1 MHTLRVCRQMRDRY
15 VALDLMD
22 DLGLLEGWA
31 ADVVAR
37 AEA

>member
-1 MHTLRVCRQMRDRY
+1 MRDRY

-31 ADVVAR
+31 EEVVDL
-37 AEA
+37 AEAP